1 VGLQDTYGF
10 EAIEYKERL
19 LAIRRELAES
29 ASNETAAYM
38 MAFDL
43 FDALASGDSTAS
55 KSLAGTTTV
64 SVAFLDLESE

>member
-1 VGLQDTYGF
+1 MGLQDTYGF

-55 KSLAGTTTV
+55 KTLAGTPMV
-64 SVAFLDLESE
+64 SVCFP